1 MKVWNAI
8 VTICLVV
15 IIIILGIGYFNL
27 SNAYNG
33 LIEKSN
39 ALKKKNDILMEK
51 QNYADKINKE
61 NNTLEHVDK
70 NEESDLFYELVKNNS
85 HVYEL
90 YDYSKDLDD
99 NFKRYIGLLGGIY
112 NEIPVFTSSNKLNNE
127 DLSKMITGY
136 IVSSNNESKLSFN
149 ADILV
154 HQDIVNDF
162 FKCIFGNSFDTS
174 VINIEEMLP
183 QKFEGYND
191 IYKVSS
197 YFEFSELD
205 YSAIEITDVKKI
217 DNKYE
222 VTFVEYS
229 VGDDAFILEEG
240 EKSKR
245 VIYNNKSEAIKEYDI
260 IGVTGE
266 EYLEIEILDNGKK
279 VTEEDI
285 EKYVIENKDK
295 FEMKK
300 IIFEKDGSNMIIK
313 SCESVK

>member
-1 MKVWNAI
+1 
-8 VTICLVV
+8 
-15 IIIILGIGYFNL
+15 
-27 SNAYNG
+27 
-33 LIEKSN
+33 
-39 ALKKKNDILMEK
+39 
-51 QNYADKINKE
+51 
-61 NNTLEHVDK
+61 
-70 NEESDLFYELVKNNS
+70 
-85 HVYEL
+85 
-90 YDYSKDLDD
+90 
-99 NFKRYIGLLGGIY
+99 
-112 NEIPVFTSSNKLNNE
+112 
-127 DLSKMITGY
+127 
-136 IVSSNNESKLSFN
+136 
-149 ADILV
+149 
-154 HQDIVNDF
+154 
-162 FKCIFGNSFDTS
+162 
-174 VINIEEMLP
+174 MLP